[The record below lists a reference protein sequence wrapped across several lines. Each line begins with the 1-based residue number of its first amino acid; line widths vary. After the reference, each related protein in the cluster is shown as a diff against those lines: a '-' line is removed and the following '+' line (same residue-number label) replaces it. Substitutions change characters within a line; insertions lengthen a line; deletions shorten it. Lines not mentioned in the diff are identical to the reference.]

1 MVIELKRGSGGLR
14 TPSMVA
20 VMRVSGTAFS
30 GGVECAA
37 AGGEKGN
44 LPRVPLDKGGPVKLD
59 VAMLTH
65 DLKQIPGYARKV
77 EARGYDCL
85 WSAETQHDPFL
96 PLAVAATATSRMK
109 LGTSIAVA
117 FPRSPMGL
125 AHIAWDLAKASGGRF
140 ILGLGSQVKGHNE
153 RRFSVKWE
161 APAPRMREVVQ
172 ALRAIWDTWQNGAK
186 LNFKGQFYR
195 FDLMTP
201 FFNPGAIEHPQ
212 VPVYVAAV
220 NQAMCRVA
228 GEVCDG
234 LHVHPFNSP
243 KYLREFVQPAVKE
256 GLAKAGRDGK
266 DFVYVTSTFVVVGDT
281 EPERVTA
288 RQAVKQQI
296 AFYAS
301 TRTYE
306 PVLAAHGW
314 QDLVPALHRKSV
326 EGDWKGMADL
336 VTDEMVET
344 YAVTGTYADIGA
356 RIRERYTGLL
366 ERTAV
371 YQPVHAPSLDDP
383 RLPRVIKEFN
393 G

>member
-1 MVIELKRGSGGLR
+1 
-14 TPSMVA
+14 
-20 VMRVSGTAFS
+20 
-30 GGVECAA
+30 
-37 AGGEKGN
+37 
-44 LPRVPLDKGGPVKLD
+44 VKLD

-65 DLKQIPGYARKV
+65 DLRTVPEYARKV
-77 EARGYDCL
+77 EALGFDCL

-96 PLAVAATATSRMK
+96 PLAAAATVTSRIR

-117 FPRSPMGL
+117 FPRSPMIL
-125 AHIAWDLAKASGGRF
+125 AHTAWDLAQASGGRF

-161 APAPRMREVVQ
+161 APAPRMREVVL
-172 ALRAIWDTWQNGAK
+172 ALRAIWDCWQNRTK
-186 LNFKGQFYR
+186 LNFKGRFYR

-201 FFNPGAIEHPQ
+201 FFDPGPIEHPK
-212 VPVYVAAV
+212 VPVYIAGV
-220 NQAMCRVA
+220 NQHMCRVA

-243 KYLREFVQPAVKE
+243 KYLREYVQPAVNE
-256 GLAKAGRDGK
+256 GLKVAGKRRE
-266 DFVYVTSTFVVVGDT
+266 DFAYATSSFVVIGDT
-281 EPERVTA
+281 EAERA
-288 RQAVKQQI
+288 PQRLAVKQQI

-314 QDLVPALHRKSV
+314 QDLAPQLHRKSI

-336 VTDEMVET
+336 ITDEMLDT
-344 YAVTGTYADIGA
+344 YAVTGTTDTIAA
-356 RIRERYTGLL
+356 RLTERYSGLL
-366 ERTAV
+366 DRTAF
-371 YQPVHAPSLDDP
+371 YQPQKPQTLDDP
-383 RLPRVIKEFN
+383 RLPRLIQQFN

>member
-1 MVIELKRGSGGLR
+1 M
-14 TPSMVA
+14 
-20 VMRVSGTAFS
+20 
-30 GGVECAA
+30 
-37 AGGEKGN
+37 
-44 LPRVPLDKGGPVKLD
+44 KLD
-59 VAMLTH
+59 VGMLSH
-65 DLKQIPGYARKV
+65 DIKSIPAYARKV
-77 EARGYDCL
+77 EALGFDCL

-96 PLAVAATATSRMK
+96 PLAAAATVTNRMR

-117 FPRSPMGL
+117 FPRSPMIL
-125 AHIAWDLAKASGGRF
+125 AHTAWDLAKASGGRF

-161 APAPRMREVVQ
+161 SPAPRMREVVQ
-172 ALRAIWDTWQNGAK
+172 ALRAIWDCWQNGTK
-186 LNFKGQFYR
+186 LNFKGRFYR

-201 FFNPGAIEHPQ
+201 FFNPGPLPHPKI
-212 VPVYVAAV
+212 PVYIAGV
-220 NQAMCRVA
+220 NEYMCRVA

-243 KYLREFVQPAVKE
+243 KYLREYVHPAVE
-256 GLAKAGRDGK
+256 QGLAASGRTRA
-266 DFVYVTSTFVVVGDT
+266 DFTYATSSFVVVGDT
-281 EPERVTA
+281 EAELAAA

-314 QDLVPALHRKSV
+314 QDIAPQLHRKSI

-336 VTDEMVET
+336 ITDEMLDT
-344 YAVTGTYADIGA
+344 YAVTGTHDTIAA
-356 RIRERYTGLL
+356 RLTERYAGLL
-366 ERTAV
+366 DRTAF
-371 YQPVHAPSLDDP
+371 YQPQKLQVLDDP
-383 RLPRVIKEFN
+383 RLPRLIKEFN